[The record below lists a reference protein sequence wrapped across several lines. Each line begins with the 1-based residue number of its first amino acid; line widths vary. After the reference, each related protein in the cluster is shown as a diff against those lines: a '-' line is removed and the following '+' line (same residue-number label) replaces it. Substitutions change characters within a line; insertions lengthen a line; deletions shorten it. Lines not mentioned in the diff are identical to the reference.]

1 MNENPDSAAE
11 EMGPF
16 VLNLCELSAPV
27 SIPQPRSPEFSRIT
41 FFCSRE
47 RGGDEEGAW
56 WLRLG
61 YFDTREDAEKWLE
74 RLRRMYPRASI
85 AEAELTWQLDHF
97 LDAGHLRGR

>member
-1 MNENPDSAAE
+1 VNEKPESPAE
-11 EMGPF
+11 ERGPF

-47 RGGDEEGAW
+47 RTDGQESW

-74 RLRRMYPRASI
+74 RLRRMYPRAAI
-85 AEAELTWQLDHF
+85 AEAEMTWQLDHF